1 MTPQM
6 HLHVLASGSKGNA
19 CVVEGPQGAIL
30 IDCGISRR
38 QLCLRADELGL
49 DLGMLRAAGFAAVV
63 GNGIPAAKAEADAVV
78 APCLEDGFAEAVERF
93 VLCN

>member
-1 MTPQM
+1 MP
-6 HLHVLASGSKGNA
+6 AA
-19 CVVEGPQGAIL
+19 
-30 IDCGISRR
+30 
-38 QLCLRADELGL
+38 
-49 DLGMLRAAGFAAVV
+49 LRAAGFAAVV